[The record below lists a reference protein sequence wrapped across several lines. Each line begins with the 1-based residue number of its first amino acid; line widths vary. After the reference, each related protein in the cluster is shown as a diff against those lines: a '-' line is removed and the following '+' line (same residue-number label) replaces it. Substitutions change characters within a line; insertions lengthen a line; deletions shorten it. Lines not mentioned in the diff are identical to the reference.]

1 MEKYKAVFIDFYG
14 TLVHEDD
21 EILPLIC
28 ERVRTSSSSSADYSI
43 RDIGGYWWKA
53 FLRLSDSCYGPSFR
67 PQRQIGVES
76 LAETIREFQSDADA
90 ETLIQ
95 LQFEHWKK
103 PVIFE
108 DTKPFLEEWNGQVP
122 LYILSNIDT
131 EDVSNAIEYHE
142 LKVDGVISSED
153 VQSYK
158 PRQEMFLEGL
168 RRAGLQP
175 SEVLHIGD
183 SINNDAWGA
192 MQCGID
198 AVWLNRARKA
208 KHDTIQPT
216 YTFSD
221 LNAVTEMMKG
231 RVTINVD

>member
-1 MEKYKAVFIDFYG
+1 MKYKAIFIDFYG

-28 ERVRTSSSSSADYSI
+28 ERVRTSSSTDHSI

-53 FLRLSDSCYGPSFR
+53 FLRLSESCYGTSFR
-67 PQRQIGVES
+67 PQRQIGVDS
-76 LAETIREFQSDADA
+76 LAETIGKFQSDAVA
-90 ETLIQ
+90 EELIQ

-108 DTKPFLEEWNGQVP
+108 DTKPFLDEWSGQVP

-131 EDVSNAIEYHE
+131 EDVSTAIEYHG

-158 PRQEMFLEGL
+158 PRQEMFMEGL
-168 RRAGLQP
+168 RRASLQP
-175 SEVLHIGD
+175 NEVLHIGD

-198 AVWLNRARKA
+198 AVWLNRLGKA
-208 KHDTIQPT
+208 EHDTIHPT
-216 YTFSD
+216 YTFSN
-221 LNAVTEMMKG
+221 LNAVTDMMKG
-231 RVTINVD
+231 KITIHVD